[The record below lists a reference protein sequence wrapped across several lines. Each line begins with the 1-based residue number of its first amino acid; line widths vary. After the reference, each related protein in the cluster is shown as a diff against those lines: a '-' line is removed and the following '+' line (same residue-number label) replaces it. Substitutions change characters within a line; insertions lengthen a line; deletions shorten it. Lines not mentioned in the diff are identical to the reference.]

1 MNLTSLTSLN
11 NMANKNTL
19 RTRRTLEKAN
29 KRGHAVNTN
38 NGGRFQPKLTKEDQD
53 LVEAI
58 QKHTRKLYL
67 DGL

>member
-1 MNLTSLTSLN
+1 
-11 NMANKNTL
+11 MANKNTL

-29 KRGHAVNTN
+29 KRGHAVNTS
-38 NGGRFQPKLTKEDQD
+38 NGGRFQPRLTKEDQD
-53 LVEAI
+53 LVADI